1 MNLIK
6 INIIRIKTI
15 FYRLFSIISII
26 SIISFIFHEVHP
38 YFYHLIDLYFF

>member
-26 SIISFIFHEVHP
+26 SFIVHEVHP